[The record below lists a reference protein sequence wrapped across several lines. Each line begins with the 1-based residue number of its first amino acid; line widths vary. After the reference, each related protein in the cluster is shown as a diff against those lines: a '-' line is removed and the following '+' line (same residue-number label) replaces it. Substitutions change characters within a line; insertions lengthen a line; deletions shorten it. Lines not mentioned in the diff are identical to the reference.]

1 MITEKEFEAYERVRA
16 SVVTNMYDVKTVER
30 YSGLSREKIFEIMK
44 TYNELMEQYPEVR
57 K

>member
-1 MITEKEFEAYERVRA
+1 MITEQEFEAYERVRA
-16 SVVTNMYDVKTVER
+16 SGVTNMFDVKTVEK